1 SRRLCAHC
9 SAVRVGA
16 YALVRG
22 ADRGSFVQLA
32 VHPHREPVGSDRL
45 ARGDQRRA
53 GDLDPR
59 YRKLA
64 PMVRFGA
71 AIIAAGV
78 LVPATDALALWDDK
92 LELFAPQTLTRDDNV
107 FRISSDLPAAVL
119 GLSSKG
125 DTYSTTSLGFNLD
138 VPVSRQRFQGGVT
151 WNKTRYDRFIG
162 LNWEGHQARGT

>member
-1 SRRLCAHC
+1 
-9 SAVRVGA
+9 
-16 YALVRG
+16 
-22 ADRGSFVQLA
+22 
-32 VHPHREPVGSDRL
+32 
-45 ARGDQRRA
+45 
-53 GDLDPR
+53 

-92 LELFAPQTLTRDDNV
+92 LELFAAQTLTRDDNV

-151 WNKTRYDRFIG
+151 WSKTRFDRFTI
-162 LNWEGHQARGT
+162 LNWDGYHGQGTWLWQLGNDSSGQLGYT